1 MPITFAASAPQE
13 APSSTILKPGE
24 YPFEIINATESA
36 LAKDGPSLKEGTP
49 KIELKLRVND
59 EATVFDN
66 IFFASQTFW
75 KVDALLKS
83 IGKHPGEGEVVE
95 IDAFDLTGEKGTVR
109 IKTGKTQGGQP
120 RNEVDSYTWDKDA

>member
-1 MPITFAASAPQE
+1 MAIKFAAGAPKEAPQGV
-13 APSSTILKPGE
+13 ILKPGE
-24 YPFEIINATESA
+24 YEFVILDATESK
-36 LAKDGPSLKEGTP
+36 LEKDGPKLKAGTP
-49 KIELKLRVND
+49 KVELKLRVND

-66 IFFASQTFW
+66 LFFDTATFW

-83 IGKHPGEGEVVE
+83 VGKHPGEGEIVE
-95 IDAFDLTGEKGTVR
+95 IDAFDLCGEKGTVR